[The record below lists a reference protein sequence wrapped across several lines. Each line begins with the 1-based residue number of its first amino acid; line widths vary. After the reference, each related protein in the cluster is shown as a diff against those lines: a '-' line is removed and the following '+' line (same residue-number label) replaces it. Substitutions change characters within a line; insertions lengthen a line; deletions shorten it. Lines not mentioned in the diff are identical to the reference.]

1 MWKVTLSELVLTDDD
16 RQAVADALASNWLTM
31 GERTRAFEA
40 AFGAALD
47 ADDPP
52 HCVAVGNGTAAL
64 HLALLALD
72 VGPGDEVIVPSLTFV
87 ASVNAVL
94 YTGAT
99 AVLGDVTSS
108 QEPTLS
114 PAAVEALITERTAA
128 VMPVHYA
135 GQPGEVLAIR
145 RLCDQAGIHVV
156 EDAAHSPLADA
167 PPDGSGAIHPLG
179 TIGSVGCMSFFSNK
193 NMTTGEGGMAVTRD
207 PDIAARLRLLRSHG
221 MTSLTLDRHKGH
233 AHGYDCTALG
243 WNYRLDEVRAALGLS
258 QLGRLPQSN
267 LRRVELVAR
276 YHERLATVDG
286 VEVPFAERLA
296 ADLDDAER
304 GRRLSPHIL
313 PVLLPEGTDRDAVQ
327 NRMHS
332 AGVQTSVHYRPIH
345 TFTLHQD
352 HERVRWTDLSV
363 TDSIA
368 SRLLTLPLYATMTE
382 DEMDLVVATL
392 KAALTDRLG
401 SGSGSGSGS
410 GCGNAL

>member
-1 MWKVTLSELVLTDDD
+1 MWKVTLSDLVLTEED

-31 GERTRAFEA
+31 GERTRSFEA
-40 AFGAALD
+40 AFAEALD

-52 HCVAVGNGTAAL
+52 QCVAVGNGTAAL

-99 AVLGDVTSS
+99 AVLADVNSE
-108 QEPTLS
+108 QDPTLS
-114 PAAVEALITERTAA
+114 VAAVEALISDRTAA
-128 VMPVHYA
+128 VLPVHYA
-135 GQPGEVLAIR
+135 GQPGDVLAIR

-167 PPDGSGAIHPLG
+167 PPDGSGAIHPLA

-233 AHGYDCTALG
+233 AHGYDCTMLG
-243 WNYRLDEVRAALGLS
+243 WNYRMDEVRAALGLS
-258 QLGRLPQSN
+258 QLARLPAN
-267 LRRVELVAR
+267 NARRVGLVAR
-276 YHERLATVDG
+276 YHKLLADVTG
-286 VEVPFAERLA
+286 VTVPFSNRLA
-296 ADLDDAER
+296 ADLDDASQ

-313 PVLLPEGTDRDAVQ
+313 PVLLPKGCDRDRVQ
-327 NRMHS
+327 TAMHQ
-332 AGVQTSVHYRPIH
+332 AGIQTSVHYRPVH
-345 TFTLHQD
+345 TFTLHSD
-352 HERVRWTDLSV
+352 HERVRCGGLSV
-363 TDSIA
+363 TDSLA
-368 SRLLTLPLYATMTE
+368 PRLLTLPLYASMSD
-382 DEMDLVVATL
+382 DEMELVVTTL
-392 KAALTDRLG
+392 RAALAG
-401 SGSGSGSGS
+401 
-410 GCGNAL
+410 